1 MEITSDKNIS
11 QYFDYVFNILI
22 TFMSLLYSNVFLK
35 TLFSRLSDIFIL
47 KLLNEILLI
56 EFGVILILLEIFIRF
71 DNVKEKLITH

>member
-11 QYFDYVFNILI
+11 QYFDYVFNILK
-22 TFMSLLYSNVFLK
+22 TFMSLLYSNVILK

-56 EFGVILILLEIFIRF
+56 EFGVVF
-71 DNVKEKLITH
+71 NIT